1 MAAVRRPHAAAPI
14 TAFGSHTELPSPHS
28 RAGLHPLSSIPVFQ
42 STPHSQDVWDV
53 VGLGQGMVD
62 FSAQVDDAL
71 LERLEVEKG
80 ARRIIS
86 VEQRGQILQALD
98 AGSYQ
103 ISPGGS
109 MSNTMLALARLGGAS
124 KQHLGMGRMQAAF
137 AAIAGSD
144 PLGRFFLAQL
154 QQAGLTLLATPT
166 PDSNTGTVIV
176 LTTPDANRTML
187 SYLGSHEHLQLSEAS
202 RAAITRSRMLII
214 EGYLW
219 EMPGALE
226 AILAAISHART
237 SGCLVAMT
245 AGDVGCV
252 QRHRGDFWAAIDT
265 GNVDILFTNRNEAAA
280 LVGKP
285 ECSADE
291 AARDLGSHC
300 MVGVAV
306 TDGSRGS
313 CISALGQ
320 VHSIPPYWI
329 PCPPTDTCGAGDA
342 YAAGF
347 IYGLLNGFD
356 VPSMGRAAAR
366 VASIIISRSGASLS
380 ATEAEQLAEEL
391 PLANHR
397 ELSLAPRQSQQH
409 SDAR

>member
-1 MAAVRRPHAAAPI
+1 
-14 TAFGSHTELPSPHS
+14 
-28 RAGLHPLSSIPVFQ
+28 
-42 STPHSQDVWDV
+42 
-53 VGLGQGMVD
+53 MVD

-71 LERLEVEKG
+71 LERLDVVKG
-80 ARRIIS
+80 SRRIIS
-86 VEQRGQILQALD
+86 VEQRGEILQALD
-98 AGSYQ
+98 AGAYQ

-109 MSNTMLALARLGGAS
+109 MSNTMLALARLGAAS
-124 KQHLGMGRMQAAF
+124 KQRFGSGRMRAAF

-154 QQAGLTLLATPT
+154 QQAGLALLSNPT

-187 SYLGSHEHLQLSEAS
+187 SYLGSQEELQLSEAS
-202 RAAITRSRMLII
+202 RLAISRSRMLII

-219 EMPGALE
+219 EMPGALPT
-226 AILAAISHART
+226 ILAAISHARA
-237 SGCLVAMT
+237 SGCLVALT

-252 QRHRGDFWAAIDT
+252 QRHHSDFWAAIDT
-265 GNVDILFTNRNEAAA
+265 GNVDLLFTNRNEAAA
-280 LVGKP
+280 LVSRP
-285 ECSADE
+285 ECTADE

-306 TDGSRGS
+306 TDGARGS

-320 VHSIPPYWI
+320 VHSIPPFWI
-329 PCPPTDTCGAGDA
+329 AKPPTDTCGAGDA

-347 IYGLLNGFD
+347 LYGLLNGFD

-366 VASIIISRSGASLS
+366 VASIIISRC
-380 ATEAEQLAEEL
+380 QLPCGNRAVERL
-391 PLANHR
+391 
-397 ELSLAPRQSQQH
+397 
-409 SDAR
+409 